1 MPKFKTPVT
10 TDGNSLE
17 ELATFTKS
25 GTLTT
30 GTGTFKFVFPYAA
43 TIVSVTLTAGTA
55 PTGAAILVDVNKNGT
70 TIFTTQGNRP
80 TLAISSAVGSASAA
94 PDVTAMAAGDYLT
107 VDIDQ
112 VGSSVAGADLL
123 VQVRFRS

>member
-1 MPKFKTPVT
+1 MPKIKTPIT

-25 GTLTT
+25 GVLTT
-30 GTGTFKFVFPYAA
+30 ATGAMKFVLPYAA
-43 TIVSVTLTAGTA
+43 TLVSVTLTAGTA

-70 TIFTTQGNRP
+70 TVFTTQGNRP
-80 TLAISSAVGSASAA
+80 TLAVSTTVGSASAA
-94 PDVTAMAAGDYLT
+94 PDVTALAAGDYIT

-112 VGSSVAGADLL
+112 IGSTVAGSDLL